1 MANFKGT
8 VRVNVDQNIT
18 LDNLHSLVA
27 RITKFAGCPSC
38 GLLGVE
44 LRLLGDPVE
53 KNEIAKA
60 PGVTS
65 VGFGA

>member
-1 MANFKGT
+1 MSNFKGT
-8 VRVNVDQNIT
+8 VRVSVDQNIT

-27 RITKFAGCPSC
+27 RITKFAGCPAC

-44 LRLLGDPVE
+44 LRLLGDPAE
-53 KNEIAKA
+53 KNDIGKA

-65 VGFGA
+65 VSFGA